1 MASGKQKADIS
12 PVELAIQIELAQ
24 RNKGP
29 MSKKRGYKD
38 AMSSSKLQELDV
50 HRIGQKCKCIGLSSA
65 RPRAKPNHFP
75 RKVQSS
81 PETPP
86 RLLLLP
92 PSNSSSRPQNQL
104 GHILIKDEP
113 YSSELSKPSSPA
125 PTLNDWILGPSKL
138 PNPKPNPIQETNL
151 SRSQPQTSFPNAP
164 STSVPTMTKPRS
176 IRKRKAAEENEHL
189 IPTRSSTTT
198 TKKSTNNL
206 HCDLCQVGCSSPL
219 TMRQHFNGRPHK
231 AKLEWMKLKRDN
243 SGRTIEKPSC
253 DVCQIWC
260 SDKDGLELHLKGQKH
275 KAKIQELDMCGK
287 NSGGTAVD
295 KSPILCE
302 LCGVHCMNADLFMMH
317 LKGRQHTLKQIR
329 DRGY

>member
-1 MASGKQKADIS
+1 MASGKQKSDIS

-24 RNKGP
+24 RNKVP
-29 MSKKRGYKD
+29 CRKREAIKTLCRAPSFKSWTYTGSVKNASALGYL
-38 AMSSSKLQELDV
+38 AL
-50 HRIGQKCKCIGLSSA
+50 A
-65 RPRAKPNHFP
+65 REPNP
-75 RKVQSS
+75 TTSPEVQPS
-81 PETPP
+81 PETLP
-86 RLLLLP
+86 RLLLA

-104 GHILIKDEP
+104 GHILIKAEP
-113 YSSELSKPSSPA
+113 YSSEPSKPSSPA
-125 PTLNDWILGPSKL
+125 PTLNDWIVGPSKL
-138 PNPKPNPIQETNL
+138 LNPKPNPIQETNL
-151 SRSQPQTSFPNAP
+151 SRSQPQNSFSNTP

-176 IRKRKAAEENEHL
+176 IRKRKAAEENEYL
-189 IPTRSSTTT
+189 IPNRSST

-206 HCDLCQVGCSSPL
+206 LCDFCQVGCSSPF

-243 SGRTIEKPSC
+243 SGRTVEKPSC

-275 KAKIQELDMCGK
+275 KAKLQELDMCGK

-302 LCGVHCMNADLFMMH
+302 LCGVHCMNVDLFMIH

>member
-1 MASGKQKADIS
+1 MASGKQKSDIS

-24 RNKGP
+24 RNKVP
-29 MSKKRGYKD
+29 CPKREATKTLGRAPSFKSWTYTGSVKNASALGYL
-38 AMSSSKLQELDV
+38 AL
-50 HRIGQKCKCIGLSSA
+50 A
-65 RPRAKPNHFP
+65 RE
-75 RKVQSS
+75 VQSS
-81 PETPP
+81 AESP
-86 RLLLLP
+86 RPL
-92 PSNSSSRPQNQL
+92 SSSSPMPQNQL
-104 GHILIKDEP
+104 GQILIKDEP
-113 YSSELSKPSSPA
+113 YSSEPSKPSSPD
-125 PTLNDWILGPSKL
+125 PTLTDWIVGPSKFL
-138 PNPKPNPIQETNL
+138 NPKPNPIQETSM
-151 SRSQPQTSFPNAP
+151 SRSQPQPQTSFPNTPNSFQSP
-164 STSVPTMTKPRS
+164 STSVPAMTKPRS
-176 IRKRKAAEENEHL
+176 IIKRKATENEHL
-189 IPTRSSTTT
+189 IPSRSST

-206 HCDLCQVGCSSPL
+206 LCDLCQVGCSSPL

-243 SGRTIEKPSC
+243 SGRTIGKPSC
-253 DVCQIWC
+253 DACQIWC

-275 KAKIQELDMCGK
+275 KAKLQELDMCRK